1 MRHPSKQI
9 TGAFFCIFSACLW
22 GVTGTVGQFLFQET
36 GITPAWL
43 TAVRMIVSGS
53 VFLCFLLLRNGKQ
66 TLSIWRNKQD
76 ARDLLLF
83 SAFGM
88 LLMQYSYFLTI
99 ERSNAATAT
108 VLQYLAPVMI
118 VLYVAVR
125 YRKSPTLPECGA
137 VLCALMGTFLL
148 ATHGNIHRLS
158 ISISALFWGLLSAV
172 ALAFYT
178 AFPHRLLQK
187 YGTIPLIAWG
197 MLLGGIF
204 LSFLTPIWQINGTF
218 DAFSIACLLFTIFF
232 GAMLP
237 YLTFLYGVKHIGP
250 TKSSLLAS
258 VEPLSSTVV
267 SVLWLH
273 IHLEPLDYIGFAL
286 IVTTV
291 FLLSVK
297 LPAQKSSK
305 IRAAK

>member
-158 ISISALFWGLLSAV
+158 ISTSALFWGLLSAV

-218 DAFSIACLLFTIFF
+218 DAFSIACLLFTIF
-232 GAMLP
+232 
-237 YLTFLYGVKHIGP
+237 
-250 TKSSLLAS
+250 LAQCC
-258 VEPLSSTVV
+258 
-267 SVLWLH
+267 
-273 IHLEPLDYIGFAL
+273 L
-286 IVTTV
+286 I
-291 FLLSVK
+291 
-297 LPAQKSSK
+297 
-305 IRAAK
+305 